1 MPVVFLSFFFACI
14 AFYELTHFHGHVELP
29 ANHVTSSR
37 KTCTCVCVR
46 KSVNGT
52 LEKLA
57 QLSLGLVEMA
67 RCIRWQHLRR
77 FECVSFAWLRS
88 CSASASAPA
97 CVACHV
103 AAIWQ
108 PERKVGRGA
117 GSRRGWLQQCNTKYY
132 KQAELAKS
140 SAKLLPNSSMRS
152 KQEIFLFL
160 LHVCGNPATRPPLYP
175 SMHCLWNR
183 IYCILLCVAA
193 KQPQNVFALP
203 GCSCSCDICTKSF
216 PEKPLPSPFF
226 WLPLPPLYL
235 IWVAVSMCLAFIKVQ
250 RVPKIVEH

>member
-1 MPVVFLSFFFACI
+1 MWPVKRQQVGRTYASRFSFVFLSFFLACI

-77 FECVSFAWLRS
+77 FECVSFGSPRHCLRLCFCLCCLP
-88 CSASASAPA
+88 CSSNMTA
-97 CVACHV
+97 
-103 AAIWQ
+103 
-108 PERKVGRGA
+108 RKGGESYRGV
-117 GSRRGWLQQCNTKYY
+117 GSRQGWLQQCNTKYY
-132 KQAELAKS
+132 KS

-152 KQEIFLFL
+152 KQGIFLFL
-160 LHVCGNPATRPPLYP
+160 LHVCGNPATRN
-175 SMHCLWNR
+175 SH
-183 IYCILLCVAA
+183 
-193 KQPQNVFALP
+193 
-203 GCSCSCDICTKSF
+203 
-216 PEKPLPSPFF
+216 PSP
-226 WLPLPPLYL
+226 
-235 IWVAVSMCLAFIKVQ
+235 LALLVKSNLLHTFVRRSKTATKCIRPARQ
-250 RVPKIVEH
+250 LQL